1 MIDRNA
7 RRCRHI
13 KTNGIQ
19 CGSPAMRDRDF
30 CHFHRQAYLDFPNRR
45 AATPAPAPVISL
57 GLMEDP
63 DGIHYALT
71 HVIYGLFNGT
81 IDRKTAGTATYML
94 QTMSSN
100 FKQTSFHRQKEDEYR
115 KSNLNAYQLWDKINQ
130 ECEDRD
136 RTRLHEKRV
145 EELKK
150 LERTCCKC
158 KKQSDDPAAL
168 TPPIPTTT
176 TGVPHPSPSGEGA
189 PIKEK
194 ERWEIKA
201 CAEEPK
207 QSVDPVIGSSG
218 ETKALNSKDAKER
231 SEPTERRG
239 RVAHATA
246 SGSPAVR
253 FLGSRSPDSLN
264 HRSADHP
271 MSCGVPPLLRP
282 LITDYGVIQHPIEEL
297 LDELQQFEFAQ

>member
-7 RRCRHI
+7 RRCKHI

-19 CGSPAMRDRDF
+19 CGSPALRNRDF

-45 AATPAPAPVISL
+45 AAAPAPAPVVSL

-94 QTMSSN
+94 QTLSAN
-100 FKQTSFHRQKEDEYR
+100 FKQTSFQRQQQDEYR

-158 KKQSDDPAAL
+158 RKQSDDPATL
-168 TPPIPTTT
+168 TPPLPITT

-189 PIKEK
+189 PTKEK
-194 ERWEIKA
+194 DWWEIKA
-201 CAEEPK
+201 CADSRTAAVPAAVRAGDQPARPAVPAPPENQRLQINACADQCENACGDGAVPRPTRHSPLTTRHF
-207 QSVDPVIGSSG
+207 QFLVPITFASPAALRDFRGSS
-218 ETKALNSKDAKER
+218 L
-231 SEPTERRG
+231 
-239 RVAHATA
+239 
-246 SGSPAVR
+246 
-253 FLGSRSPDSLN
+253 
-264 HRSADHP
+264 
-271 MSCGVPPLLRP
+271 
-282 LITDYGVIQHPIEEL
+282 
-297 LDELQQFEFAQ
+297 

>member
-1 MIDRNA
+1 MTDRNA
-7 RRCRHI
+7 RRCKHI

-19 CGSPAMRDRDF
+19 CGSPALRNRDF

-45 AATPAPAPVISL
+45 AAAPAPAPVVSL

-94 QTMSSN
+94 QTLSAN
-100 FKQTSFHRQKEDEYR
+100 FKQTSFQRQQQDEYR

-158 KKQSDDPAAL
+158 RKQSDDPATL
-168 TPPIPTTT
+168 TPPIPPEP
-176 TGVPHPSPSGEGA
+176 GPKPVPPR
-189 PIKEK
+189 EK
-194 ERWEIKA
+194 EWWEIKA
-201 CAEEPK
+201 CAEEST
-207 QSVDPVIGSSG
+207 QSGDRVIGWSG
-218 ETKALNSKDAKER
+218 DRKSRTLNAKDAEDAKNAEGAEECDFTNHSPLTTSPSSLTR
-231 SEPTERRG
+231 HSPL
-239 RVAHATA
+239 ATNHSPLSRDYNSRKLRISFLPSCVSTL
-246 SGSPAVR
+246 SGWNCTPST
-253 FLGSRSPDSLN
+253 G
-264 HRSADHP
+264 
-271 MSCGVPPLLRP
+271 
-282 LITDYGVIQHPIEEL
+282 
-297 LDELQQFEFAQ
+297 